1 MTIFKKLFQSLL
13 ADFTK
18 EQQEFIKEH
27 GGNLTVAQPPWVGCE
42 DEEEVK
48 KQIISLSQD
57 RRSFVRSPPRGVE
70 FDFNLEEMLP
80 VALALLKHDPNLE
93 RMRFE
98 IVPRL

>member
-1 MTIFKKLFQSLL
+1 M

-27 GGNLTVAQPPWVGCE
+27 GSHLKAAEPPWVGCE

-57 RRSFVRSPPRGVE
+57 RRSFVRNPPRGVE
-70 FDFNLEEMLP
+70 FDFDLQKMLP

-98 IVPRL
+98 IVPKLYVYLF